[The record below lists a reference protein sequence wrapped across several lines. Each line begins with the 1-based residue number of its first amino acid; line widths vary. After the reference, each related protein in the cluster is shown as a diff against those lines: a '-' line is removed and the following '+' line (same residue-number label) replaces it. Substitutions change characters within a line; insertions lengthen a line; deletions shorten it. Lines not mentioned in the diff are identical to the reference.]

1 MAVLGL
7 LCTRMENVLQAQSG
21 AARQRTSYLQHAR
34 LAYQECGAENL
45 VRFVDDQLSIVG
57 SSRLAQNVG
66 IGKASLISSATEL
79 GDDSPSNYSGPWGG
93 DVPSSGNTVN
103 SNNGSV
109 GKTRSLD
116 LEKILRSFLILASER
131 DSSGLVR
138 RVLQVL
144 LQVTCAHYAC
154 FATQDAATGFSR
166 LQAYGASYDDIQL
179 CDKSFVEAKNVAPTI
194 LLSHAIMTKK
204 VSSDSYTIIVE
215 RGKIAHIIH

>member
-1 MAVLGL
+1 MESVLG
-7 LCTRMENVLQAQSG
+7 AQSG
-21 AARQRTSYLQHAR
+21 AARQRISYLHHAR
-34 LAYQECGAENL
+34 LAYQECGADNL
-45 VRFVDDQLSIVG
+45 VRFIDDQLIILG

-66 IGKASLISSATEL
+66 IGKASLISSATEP
-79 GDDSPSNYSGPWGG
+79 GDDSPSNHSGPWGG

-109 GKTRSLD
+109 GKIGKTRALD

-154 FATQDAATGFSR
+154 FATQDPATGFSR
-166 LQAYGASYDDIQL
+166 LQAYGTSYDDIQV
-179 CDKSFVEAKNVAPTI
+179 CDKSFVEAKNIAPTI

-204 VSSDSYTIIVE
+204 VSRDPYTIVVE
-215 RGKIAHIIH
+215 R